1 MRRLYH
7 LPLCPFSRKLRLVLA
22 EKKQEVALIEEKV
35 WERRLDFLR
44 LNPAGAVP
52 VLVERDGRVLADST
66 AIFEYLEETCPD
78 PALLPADPLERA
90 EARRLVGWFDDKFNR
105 EVTDNLVQ
113 ERAIKRIARTGYP
126 DSARVKAGTRAVRVH
141 LEYVGWLVERRHWIA
156 GESLTIADFAAAA
169 HLSCLDY
176 LGDVPWEASD
186 AAKEWYARIK
196 SRPSFRSLLSDHLP
210 GFTPP
215 DHYADL
221 DF

>member
-52 VLVERDGRVLADST
+52 VLVERDGRVLADSA
-66 AIFEYLEETCPD
+66 AIFEYLEEIYPE
-78 PALLPADPLERA
+78 PPLLPTDPLERA
-90 EARRLVGWFDDKFNR
+90 EVRRLVGWFDDKFNR

-126 DSARVKAGTRAVRVH
+126 DSARVKAGARAVRVH

-156 GESLTIADFAAAA
+156 GEQLTIADLAAAA

-196 SRPSFRSLLSDHLP
+196 CRPSFRSLLSDHLP

>member
-44 LNPAGAVP
+44 LNPAGSVP
-52 VLVERDGRVLADST
+52 VLVERDGTVLADSM
-66 AIFEYLEETCPD
+66 AIFEYLEETCTE
-78 PALLPADPLERA
+78 PALLPADPLARA
-90 EARRLVGWFDDKFNR
+90 EARRLVAWLDDKFNR
-105 EVTDNLVQ
+105 EVTANLVH
-113 ERAIKRIARTGYP
+113 ERAIKRIARIGYP
-126 DSARVKAGTRAVRVH
+126 DSARIKAGTRAVRTH

-156 GESLTIADFAAAA
+156 GETLTIADFTAAA
-169 HLSCLDY
+169 HLSCLDF

-196 SRPSFRSLLSDHLP
+196 SRPSFRALLSDHLP
-210 GFTPP
+210 GFSPP
-215 DHYADL
+215 DHYTDL

>member
-22 EKKQEVALIEEKV
+22 EKKLEVALIEEKV

-52 VLVERDGRVLADST
+52 VLVERDGRVLADSN
-66 AIFEYLEETCPD
+66 AIFEYLEETGPE
-78 PALLPADPLERA
+78 PRLLPVDPFDRA

-105 EVTDNLVQ
+105 EVTENLVQ
-113 ERAIKRIARTGYP
+113 ERAMKRLARSGYP
-126 DSARVKAGTRAVRVH
+126 DSTRVKAGARAIRTH
-141 LEYVGWLVERRHWIA
+141 LEYVGWLVERRHWLA
-156 GESLTIADFAAAA
+156 GENLSIADFAAAA

-176 LGDVPWEASD
+176 LGDVPWEVSD

-196 SRPSFRSLLSDHLP
+196 SRPSFRALLSDHLP

-215 DHYADL
+215 PHYADL